1 MLTEIPWQP
10 SSATAILNAVQEIR
24 AFVEKGNSIQEA
36 NELRLKAL
44 GKASGKAPALREFD
58 WSAAADDFL
67 ASMDSRRGGTLDDLK
82 IRVRRFKLVLKS
94 RPTPNDGPSLMRA
107 YARCFFDEVYPADHR
122 KAGQLRLPP
131 GKDGR
136 RRNLR
141 DVARI
146 LRHGV
151 EEMGAP
157 ERWMPLPP
165 KKMSALVGSAV
176 TETVTKAKTIPVLPE
191 DFEALL
197 DNLEADGKLDL
208 WLAVGLVGLYGL
220 RPAELAVMRLDE
232 DGRLFIGG
240 QVKRDATAIE
250 QGTEKP
256 ERLVKALDLNG
267 REGLGKR
274 MVMLWNN
281 GRGQIKLP
289 LAIRNEIAKVEE
301 RNTFKE
307 VGAAFRQLL
316 KRYRYWKILVKKTPG
331 LKSYSLRHGWA
342 WRAHKNSEKQLHYSQ
357 AAALMGH
364 ATRVHLDY
372 YSSWVND
379 EELEKAVEAY
389 NLNLKDVAL

>member
-1 MLTEIPWQP
+1 
-10 SSATAILNAVQEIR
+10 
-24 AFVEKGNSIQEA
+24 
-36 NELRLKAL
+36 
-44 GKASGKAPALREFD
+44 
-58 WSAAADDFL
+58 
-67 ASMDSRRGGTLDDLK
+67 
-82 IRVRRFKLVLKS
+82 
-94 RPTPNDGPSLMRA
+94 
-107 YARCFFDEVYPADHR
+107 
-122 KAGQLRLPP
+122 
-131 GKDGR
+131 
-136 RRNLR
+136 
-141 DVARI
+141 
-146 LRHGV
+146 
-151 EEMGAP
+151 
-157 ERWMPLPP
+157 
-165 KKMSALVGSAV
+165 
-176 TETVTKAKTIPVLPE
+176 
-191 DFEALL
+191 
-197 DNLEADGKLDL
+197 
-208 WLAVGLVGLYGL
+208 
-220 RPAELAVMRLDE
+220 MRLDE
-232 DGRLFIGG
+232 DGRLFVGG

-274 MVMLWNN
+274 MAMLWNN

-289 LAIRNEIAKVEE
+289 LAIRNEISKVEE

-389 NLNLKDVAL
+389 NLNIKDVAL